1 MEKKNGLTKFLAIA
15 GTVLVWFPL
24 LAPVVLAFTSLI
36 ANGKFLLDYLMPAEL
51 FPSVLVGGI
60 LLIWAAIRAHTRRK
74 LIGWSLASALV
85 LLYGTQGLAVVT
97 GLASGENAATGW
109 RIAVVFGGLM
119 LFLLAVISTGVGGV
133 LLIRDLYKAPEPAV

>member
-15 GTVLVWFPL
+15 GSVLVWFPI

-51 FPSVLVGGI
+51 FPSILLGGA
-60 LLIWAAIRAHTRRK
+60 LLIWAAIRARRRRK
-74 LIGWSLASALV
+74 LIGWSIASAVVFLF
-85 LLYGTQGLAVVT
+85 GAQGLAVLT

-119 LFLLAVISTGVGGV
+119 LFILSVIVIGVGGV
-133 LLIRDLYKAPEPAV
+133 LLIRDLYKASQPAV